1 MYITHSQEDF
11 EVLHPSGCG
20 SCGKV
25 LSILLF
31 PCSLPLPW
39 PLFAEVNL
47 AAAVI
52 AVLSLTAMALGCLSV
67 IMVLSKGAEVLLRL
81 GAVCFGLSGEG

>member
-1 MYITHSQEDF
+1 M
-11 EVLHPSGCG
+11 
-20 SCGKV
+20 

-31 PCSLPLPW
+31 LCSLSLPW
-39 PLFAEVNL
+39 PLFAEANL

-52 AVLSLTAMALGCLSV
+52 AVLSLTATALGCLSV

-81 GAVCFGLSGEG
+81 GAVCFGLSGED